1 MAADKQD
8 KVLNFSS
15 EREQSRACSSSAE
28 REKNQGKNFL
38 NVPNLRFPE
47 FTDEWKICKVGDY
60 GKIITGSTPP
70 TSDNTNYA
78 GGTQL
83 WASPVDL
90 GQTKFVTDTQ
100 TKLSSIGFSKTR
112 KLPVGSVLVT
122 CIGSTIGKMGM
133 TATEMS
139 TNQQI
144 NSIVVDSQYD
154 NHFVYYALQSR
165 FPRYLTSVAV
175 QAVPI
180 MSKSSFEKLQNYRTT
195 FKEQKKIG
203 ALLNLIDERISTQ
216 IRIIDKLKSLMK
228 GLNDYLQNSV
238 PLSYSLSFSDIG
250 EDYSGL
256 SGKSAED
263 FGSGKPYIT
272 YVSIYANCFVDDDS
286 CGKVSVERGEK
297 QNVVQ
302 KGDMLFTLSSE
313 TPEEVCY
320 GAVYSGNST
329 ETYLNSFCFGIRNTE
344 GKVFSPYMAYF
355 FNSNRFRR
363 EVYPLAQGS
372 TRFNLQKSDFLQK
385 QFSYPSIDDQHRIF
399 KILNAYD
406 NKLKVENQILAHYQH
421 QKEFL
426 LRNLFI

>member
-1 MAADKQD
+1 M
-8 KVLNFSS
+8 
-15 EREQSRACSSSAE
+15 
-28 REKNQGKNFL
+28 
-38 NVPNLRFPE
+38 RFPE

-228 GLNDYLQNSV
+228 GLAEHLTAFTPNTKIADCLNCHSSILQENQVKNEGKYKVYGANGICGYSDSPAILEDSILIVKDGSGVGNVSYASGEYSVIGTSNYLTAKSGYSLKYLYFCLMIFNFVPYRTGMAIPHIYFKDYGKALIPCPSLNRQKQIATLLSKIECKIEAEKTITESYLQ
-238 PLSYSLSFSDIG
+238 
-250 EDYSGL
+250 
-256 SGKSAED
+256 
-263 FGSGKPYIT
+263 
-272 YVSIYANCFVDDDS
+272 
-286 CGKVSVERGEK
+286 
-297 QNVVQ
+297 Q
-302 KGDMLFTLSSE
+302 K
-313 TPEEVCY
+313 
-320 GAVYSGNST
+320 
-329 ETYLNSFCFGIRNTE
+329 R
-344 GKVFSPYMAYF
+344 
-355 FNSNRFRR
+355 
-363 EVYPLAQGS
+363 
-372 TRFNLQKSDFLQK
+372 
-385 QFSYPSIDDQHRIF
+385 
-399 KILNAYD
+399 
-406 NKLKVENQILAHYQH
+406 
-421 QKEFL
+421 FL
-426 LRNLFI
+426 LKSMFI